1 MAFFLTSFFDKISCW
16 LIANKFRENVL
27 FLILSFLISTPVF
40 IYFRKNIYYFDA
52 EIPYDKIIVFILL
65 LLLFLMI
72 LKWLRKKVLYSITI
86 YIITFVFASIQGNYS
101 LFQVITAYKI
111 IFLSD
116 EMQKDETFLEQKTLK
131 PFPNKS
137 SVFKSV
143 DFANSKVRNFA
154 LYAIN
159 THFTKTPN
167 YAVNRKL
174 IQYFAVFK
182 EINSRWNYVNDPK
195 GQEYFAS
202 GSESLLYFS
211 GDCDD
216 HAILMCAAIKSIG
229 GSMRLIHTG
238 RHMYPEILLGT
249 EKELEIAMYLI
260 SNELFKDISK
270 GRTIYFHRDEKGKI
284 WLNLD
289 YTAHYPGG
297 PFLGEEVLSI
307 LDLQQPNSTIQSAFF
322 Q

>member
-1 MAFFLTSFFDKISCW
+1 MTFSFVKIFDKISFW
-16 LIANKFRENVL
+16 LISHKLRENVSIITL
-27 FLILSFLISTPVF
+27 AFLISIPIF
-40 IYFRKNIYYFDA
+40 IFFRKNIFYFDA
-52 EIPYDKIIVFILL
+52 KIPYDKILIFISIFV
-65 LLLFLMI
+65 LFIYI
-72 LKWLRKKVLYSITI
+72 LKIFRKKIAYSISI
-86 YIITFVFASIQGNYS
+86 YLVIFVTAYIQGNYT
-101 LFQVITAYKI
+101 LFHVFNAYKI

-116 EMQKDETFLEQKTLK
+116 QMQKEEAILEQRTLK
-131 PFPNKS
+131 PFPNKTK
-137 SVFKSV
+137 VYESV
-143 DFANSKVRNFA
+143 DFLNSKVRNFA
-154 LYAIN
+154 LYSIN
-159 THFTKTPN
+159 KHFKNTPN
-167 YAVNRKL
+167 YFTNRKL

-238 RHMYPEILLGT
+238 RHMYPELLIGT
-249 EKELEIAMYLI
+249 EKDLEIATYLI
-260 SNELFKDISK
+260 SYELFVKQSK
-270 GRTIYFHRDEKGKI
+270 GKTLYFHRDEKGKI

-307 LDLQQPNSTIQSAFF
+307 LDLQEII
-322 Q
+322 

>member
-1 MAFFLTSFFDKISCW
+1 MTFSLKSFFDKISVW
-16 LIANKFRENVL
+16 LISNKLRENVS
-27 FLILSFLISTPVF
+27 ILTLAFF
-40 IYFRKNIYYFDA
+40 ICIPIFIFFRKNIYYFDA
-52 EIPYDKIIVFILL
+52 KVPYDKILIFLG
-65 LLLFLMI
+65 LMI
-72 LKWLRKKVLYSITI
+72 LFVILLKVFRKKLAYSISIYLLIFTI
-86 YIITFVFASIQGNYS
+86 GSLKGNYT
-101 LFQVITAYKI
+101 LFQLINAYKI

-116 EMQKDETFLEQKTLK
+116 QMQQEEAILEQKTLK
-131 PFPNKS
+131 PFPNKTR
-137 SVFKSV
+137 VYKSV
-143 DFANSKVRNFA
+143 DFLNPKVRNFA

-159 THFTKTPN
+159 EHFTKTPN

-182 EINSRWNYVNDPK
+182 EINARWNYVNDPK
-195 GQEYFAS
+195 GQEYFAT

-216 HAILMCAAIKSIG
+216 HAILMCSAVKSIG

-238 RHMYPEILLGT
+238 KHMYPELLIGT
-249 EKELEIAMYLI
+249 AKDLEIATYLI
-260 SNELFKDISK
+260 SSELFPKQSK
-270 GRTIYFHRDEKGKI
+270 HKTIYFHRDDKGKI

-289 YTAHYPGG
+289 YTARYPGG

-307 LDLQQPNSTIQSAFF
+307 LDLQEPELTNQSGFF

>member
-1 MAFFLTSFFDKISCW
+1 MTFSLQTFFDKISIW
-16 LIANKFRENVL
+16 LVSNKLRENVS
-27 FLILSFLISTPVF
+27 IITLSFLICIPIF
-40 IYFRKNIYYFDA
+40 IFFRKNIYYFDA
-52 EIPYDKIIVFILL
+52 KVPFDKILIFLGILILFI
-65 LLLFLMI
+65 FV
-72 LKWLRKKVLYSITI
+72 LKIFRKKLAYSISI
-86 YIITFVFASIQGNYS
+86 YIFIFLISSIQGNYN
-101 LFQVITAYKI
+101 LFQVINAYEI

-116 EMQKDETFLEQKTLK
+116 QMQKEEAVLKENILK
-131 PFPNKS
+131 PFPNKAR
-137 SVFKSV
+137 VYESV
-143 DFANSKVRNFA
+143 DFLNSKVRNFA
-154 LYAIN
+154 LFAIN
-159 THFTKTPN
+159 KNFIKTPK
-167 YAVNRKL
+167 YVINRKF

-238 RHMYPEILLGT
+238 KHMYPELLIGT
-249 EKELEIAMYLI
+249 EKDLEIVSYLI
-260 SNELFKDISK
+260 SNELFPKQSK
-270 GRTIYFHRDEKGKI
+270 HKTIYFHRDEKGKI

-289 YTAHYPGG
+289 YTARYPGG

-307 LDLQQPNSTIQSAFF
+307 LNLQEII
-322 Q
+322 

>member
-1 MAFFLTSFFDKISCW
+1 MTFFLKSFFDKISVW
-16 LIANKFRENVL
+16 LISNKLRENSIL
-27 FLILSFLISTPVF
+27 FVLSFLISIPVF

-52 EIPYDKIIVFILL
+52 EIPYDKISVFILL
-65 LLLFLMI
+65 LTVFMLI
-72 LKWLRKKVLYSITI
+72 LKWLRKKIIYSILVYFLIFTM
-86 YIITFVFASIQGNYS
+86 ASVQGNYA
-101 LFQVITAYKI
+101 LFQVVTAYKI
-111 IFLSD
+111 TFLSD
-116 EMQKDETFLEQKTLK
+116 EMQKEETYLEQKTLK
-131 PFPNKS
+131 PFPNKTR
-137 SVFKSV
+137 VYKSV
-143 DFANSKVRNFA
+143 DFSSSKVRNFA
-154 LYAIN
+154 LYAVN
-159 THFTKTPN
+159 THFKDTPN
-167 YAVNRKL
+167 YPINRKL

-182 EINSRWNYVNDPK
+182 EVNRRWNYVNDPK

-238 RHMYPEILLGT
+238 KHMYPEVLIGN
-249 EKELEIAMYLI
+249 EKELETAMYLI
-260 SNELFKDISK
+260 SNEIFKDISK
-270 GRTIYFHRDEKGKI
+270 GRTIYFHRDENGKI

-297 PFLGEEVLSI
+297 PFLGEEVLSV

>member
-1 MAFFLTSFFDKISCW
+1 MAFFLTSSSDKISAW
-16 LIANKFRENVL
+16 LIANKLRENVL

-40 IYFRKNIYYFDA
+40 IYFRKNIYYLDA

-65 LLLFLMI
+65 FLLFLLI
-72 LKWLRKKVLYSITI
+72 LKWLRKKVLYSIFI
-86 YIITFVFASIQGNYS
+86 YIITFIFTSIQGNYS
-101 LFQVITAYKI
+101 IFQVINAYKI

-116 EMQKDETFLEQKTLK
+116 EMQKEETFLEQKTLK
-131 PFPNKS
+131 PFPNES
-137 SVFKSV
+137 SVFESV

-159 THFTKTPN
+159 THFIKTPN

-238 RHMYPEILLGT
+238 RHMYPELLLGT

>member
-1 MAFFLTSFFDKISCW
+1 MTFSLKSFLDKISVW
-16 LIANKFRENVL
+16 LIVNKRRENVSIITL
-27 FLILSFLISTPVF
+27 AFLICIPIF
-40 IYFRKNIYYFDA
+40 IFFRKNIYYFDA
-52 EIPYDKIIVFILL
+52 KIPYDKTLIFIGLVLLFVFIL
-65 LLLFLMI
+65 
-72 LKWLRKKVLYSITI
+72 KVFREKIAYSISIYLLAFTI
-86 YIITFVFASIQGNYS
+86 TSIKGNYT
-101 LFQVITAYKI
+101 LFQVINAYKI

-116 EMQKDETFLEQKTLK
+116 QMQQEEAILEQKTLK
-131 PFPNKS
+131 PFPNKNR
-137 SVFKSV
+137 VFESV
-143 DFANSKVRNFA
+143 DFLNPKVRNFSLFA
-154 LYAIN
+154 VNKY
-159 THFTKTPN
+159 FTKTPN

-182 EINSRWNYVNDPK
+182 EINRRWNYVNDPK
-195 GQEYFAS
+195 GQEYFAT

-216 HAILMCAAIKSIG
+216 HAILMCSAIKSIG

-238 RHMYPEILLGT
+238 KHMYPELLIGT
-249 EKELEIAMYLI
+249 EKDLEIATYLI
-260 SNELFKDISK
+260 SNELFVKESK
-270 GRTIYFHRDEKGKI
+270 RKTIYFHRDDKGKI

-307 LDLQQPNSTIQSAFF
+307 LDLQEPELTNLSGFF

>member
-1 MAFFLTSFFDKISCW
+1 MTFSLKSFFDKISIW
-16 LIANKFRENVL
+16 LTKNKLRENVSIVTL
-27 FLILSFLISTPVF
+27 AFLISIPVF
-40 IYFRKNIYYFDA
+40 IFFRKNIYYFDA
-52 EIPYDKIIVFILL
+52 KIPYDKILIFLGF
-65 LLLFLMI
+65 LLLFIFI
-72 LKWLRKKVLYSITI
+72 LKLFRQKISYSISI
-86 YIITFVFASIQGNYS
+86 YIVILVFAFIQGNYTF
-101 LFQVITAYKI
+101 FQVINAYKV
-111 IFLSD
+111 IFYSD
-116 EMQKDETFLEQKTLK
+116 QMQQEEAILEQKTLK
-131 PFPNKS
+131 PFPNKKK
-137 SVFKSV
+137 VYESV
-143 DFANSKVRNFA
+143 DFLNYKVRNFA

-159 THFTKTPN
+159 KHFKNTPN

-182 EINSRWNYVNDPK
+182 EINGRWNYVNDPK

-216 HAILMCAAIKSIG
+216 HAILMCAAIKAIG

-238 RHMYPEILLGT
+238 KHMYPELLIGS
-249 EKELEIAMYLI
+249 EKDLEVAMYLI
-260 SNELFKDISK
+260 SYELFIKQSK
-270 GRTIYFHRDEKGKI
+270 GKTIYFHRDEKGKI

-307 LDLQQPNSTIQSAFF
+307 LDLQEPNLTNQSGFF